1 MKNSIVKTLTVYI
14 VAAVLA
20 IVALAGVASPKA
32 AFAASE
38 RTFRIANWED
48 YIYID
53 EDSEDERSMV
63 DDFEDYYEKKTGE
76 QINVEYTTF
85 GTPEDLY
92 NNLKIDKY
100 SYDVMSPSDYMIE
113 KMAREGML
121 QKINLPAD
129 GEYKTNV
136 SPYIENIFDNIKWS
150 ENGATVSLSDYA
162 AGYMWGTLGLVY
174 NSEKVQDEEMTSWNA
189 LWSGKF
195 NNKFTI
201 KNSVRDTYFMTL
213 ANVYYDELVAL
224 DASSADYNEK
234 ITEIFNRTDSDTVEK
249 VKSAMRTLKNNSYG
263 MEVDSGKNDIVTGKI
278 DVYFAWS
285 GDAVY
290 AMDAAEDVEEG
301 ETPVYLNYSV
311 PKEGSNVWFDGWCVP
326 KDSKNADIAVAFIEY
341 LSMPENAIKNMDYIG
356 YVSCIGGQD
365 VFDCAYEKYNEED
378 GSPVDLSYFFRREGD
393 TSDYVINCTSK
404 VRQFAAQYP
413 SEEVIKRCAVMS
425 YFDDSAN
432 ERINTMWMEIKS
444 GSGGC
449 GSALSGDMSVALL
462 LATIGVCSVVG
473 IAIRL
478 KSKKEN

>member
-1 MKNSIVKTLTVYI
+1 MKNCRVKTIIVYI
-14 VAAVLA
+14 VAAMLA
-20 IVALAGVASPKA
+20 IAAFAGFSKPKS

-53 EDSEDERSMV
+53 EDSEDERSMIN
-63 DDFEDYYEKKTGE
+63 DFEEYYEEKTGE
-76 QINVEYTTF
+76 KIKVEYTTF

-92 NNLKIDKY
+92 NNLKINKN

-121 QKINLPAD
+121 QKINLPMD
-129 GEYKTNV
+129 GEYRTNV
-136 SPYIENIFDNIKWS
+136 SPYIEQIFDNIKWN
-150 ENGATVSLSDYA
+150 ENGIEVSLSDYA

-174 NSEKVQDEEMTSWNA
+174 NSAKVSDEDMTSWKA

-195 NNKFTI
+195 DNKFTI

-213 ANVYYDELVAL
+213 AKVYYEELTAL
-224 DASSADYNEK
+224 DSSNADYNEK

-249 VKSAMRTLKNNSYG
+249 VKSAMKTLKNNSYG

-290 AMDAAEDVEEG
+290 AMDAAEDVADG

-311 PKEGSNVWFDGWCVP
+311 PEEGSNVWFDGWCVP
-326 KDSKNADIAVAFIEY
+326 KDSKNADIAVEFIEY

-356 YVSCIGGQD
+356 YVSCIGCSE
-365 VFDCAYEKYNEED
+365 VFERAFELYNEED

-393 TSDYVINCTSK
+393 MADYIINCSSK

-425 YFDDSAN
+425 YFDDAAN

-444 GSGGC
+444 SSGGC
-449 GSALSGDMSVALL
+449 GSALNGDASMVLL
-462 LATIGVCSVVG
+462 LSALGICSVVC
-473 IAIRL
+473 IVVKA
-478 KSKKEN
+478 KTKKEN